1 MASPGASS
9 ISTELPHPFQLQSK
23 GPPSDIAKPDGI
35 GTCLQPCYRLLQ
47 VAEQK
52 PIHHEVFFLREI

>member
-9 ISTELPHPFQLQSK
+9 ITTQLTHPFQLQSK

-47 VAEQK
+47 VEQK